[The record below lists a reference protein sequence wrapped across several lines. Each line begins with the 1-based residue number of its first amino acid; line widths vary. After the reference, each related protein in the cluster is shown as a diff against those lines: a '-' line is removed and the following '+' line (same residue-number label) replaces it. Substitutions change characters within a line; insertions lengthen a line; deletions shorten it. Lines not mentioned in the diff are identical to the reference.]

1 MRKGHFCFHRFHL
14 IFHSELFLIIRHAGP
29 TIQILDKSGQ
39 NWAWLGMPGNTQPKT
54 EVSDTKF
61 PL

>member
-14 IFHSELFLIIRHAGP
+14 LFHSELFLIIRHASKL
-29 TIQILDKSGQ
+29 TVDKSGQ

-54 EVSDTKF
+54 EVSGTNF
-61 PL
+61 PF

>member
-14 IFHSELFLIIRHAGP
+14 LFHSELFLIIRHASKL
-29 TIQILDKSGQ
+29 TLDKSGQ

-54 EVSDTKF
+54 EVSGTNF
-61 PL
+61 PF

>member
-14 IFHSELFLIIRHAGP
+14 LFHSELLLIIRHASKL
-29 TIQILDKSGQ
+29 TLDKSGQ